1 MELQLF
7 RTFWG
12 VTDPLPVAAEQAA
25 AAGFDGLELP
35 LPQDPDARAEFESLL
50 ARTQRP
56 WIAEICTAGGYVP
69 RRDAGFAEHRD
80 DLEQGLRACAPL
92 RPVRV
97 NCMAGLDAWEPDD
110 SLRLFEH
117 GMDVAAQLGLELCFE
132 THRSRSLFNPW
143 VTRKVVEALP
153 GIRLTADVSHWCVV
167 AERLMDTEMDTIEAI
182 APNVRHIHA
191 RVGHDQG
198 PQVPHPAAPEYRY
211 ALEVHQQCWEHF
223 WDAQRRAGLEQ
234 VTMTP
239 EFGPD
244 GYLPLLPFT
253 RAPVAD
259 LWSLNTWIADTERHH
274 FRHWLSEGQG
284 PA

>member
-7 RTFWG
+7 RTFRG
-12 VTDPLPVAAEQAA
+12 VTDPLEVAAQQAVT
-25 AAGFDGLELP
+25 AGFDGLELP
-35 LPQDPDARAEFESLL
+35 LPRDSEARAAFEALL

-56 WIAEICTAGGYVP
+56 WIAEICTTGSYVP
-69 RRDAGFAEHRD
+69 RRDAGFEEHRD
-80 DLEQGLRACAPL
+80 DLEQGLRDCAAL
-92 RPVRV
+92 EPVRV
-97 NCMAGLDAWEPDD
+97 NCMAGLDARELGD

-117 GMDVAAQLGLELCFE
+117 GMNVAARLGLELCFE
-132 THRSRSLFNPW
+132 THRNRSLFNPW
-143 VTRKVVEALP
+143 VTRRVTDALP

-167 AERLMDTEMDTIEAI
+167 AERLMDTEMETIEAI

-191 RVGHDQG
+191 RVGHAQG
-198 PQVPHPAAPEYRY
+198 AQVPHPAAPEYRH
-211 ALEVHQQCWEHF
+211 ALEVHQQCWERF
-223 WDAQRRAGLEQ
+223 WTAQRDAGVTRL
-234 VTMTP
+234 TMTP

-274 FRHWLSEGQG
+274 FRHWPGRN